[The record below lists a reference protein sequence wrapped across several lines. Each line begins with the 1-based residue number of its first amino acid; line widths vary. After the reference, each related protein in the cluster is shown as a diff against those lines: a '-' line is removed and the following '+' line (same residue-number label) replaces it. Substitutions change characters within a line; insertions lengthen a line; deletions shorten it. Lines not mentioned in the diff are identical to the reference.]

1 MKRMLPAIDAK
12 ILKYRNVYN
21 LLVQLYGEP
30 QRRRYLPPVDQLV
43 NTILS
48 QQTTGAN
55 RERAFQALKERFASW
70 EAVLMAPLDEVRQ
83 AILPAGL
90 ANQKAPCIQ
99 EALRFIQRERGEL
112 NVDFLATLPV
122 HEAKAWLTQM
132 RGVGPKTASIILL
145 FTFGLPAFP
154 VDTHVHRVSKRL
166 GLIGTK
172 VTADKAHEMLEN
184 IVEPAAYYAF
194 HVNLIRHGREVC
206 QAREPKCH
214 ICMVQEHC
222 DYFQR
227 TGDWSLRQG
236 NEA

>member
-1 MKRMLPAIDAK
+1 MPPARAPKD
-12 ILKYRNVYN
+12 LKYRTIYH
-21 LLVQLYGEP
+21 LLVELYGEP

-55 RERAFQALKERFASW
+55 RERAFRALKERFDSW
-70 EAVLMAPLDEVRQ
+70 EEVMDAPLQEVCE

-90 ANQKAPCIQ
+90 ANQKAPRIQ
-99 EALRFIQRERGEL
+99 EALRFIMRERGEL
-112 NVDFLATLPV
+112 NIDFIASLPV
-122 HEAKAWLTQM
+122 QEGKEWLTQIK
-132 RGVGPKTASIILL
+132 GVGPKTASIILL

-154 VDTHVHRVSKRL
+154 VDTHVHRLSKRL

-172 VTADKAHEMLEN
+172 VTADKAHEILEN

-206 QAREPKCH
+206 HAREPQCQVC
-214 ICMVQEHC
+214 ILQDPC

-227 TGDWSLRQG
+227 TGDWSVG
-236 NEA
+236 KEK